1 WRRSPSQSW
10 YVASRFVRRTSA
22 RSAHEVPTTDAPARW
37 NTRSGRVALRTSAAA
52 PGSVRSQ
59 GTVATSFWRPARLS
73 VDAPGSTLPATP
85 APSRSAN
92 SARWLPAK
100 PAMPGIRTFT
110 AGAALHALAPVLEEV
125 LEGHL
130 ERDGGLPAGDAPK
143 LRVVADEECHVGG
156 SHPVGIL

>member
-1 WRRSPSQSW
+1 SPSQSW

-37 NTRSGRVALRTSAAA
+37 NTRSGRVARRTPAAA

-59 GTVATSFWRPARLS
+59 GTVATSFWRAARLS
-73 VDAPGSTLPATP
+73 ADAPGSTGPAP
-85 APSRSAN
+85 SAPSRSAN

-100 PAMPGIRTFT
+100 PAIPVIRTFT
-110 AGAALHALAPVLEEV
+110 ARAALYALAPVLEEV

-130 ERDGGLPAGDAPK
+130 ERDRGFPAGDAPE
-143 LRVVADEECHVGG
+143 LRVVSDEERHVGG
-156 SHPVGIL
+156 PHPGGILL